1 MKILIFFIISILK
14 IYICE
19 ERVSRG
25 SVYKC
30 HDNSYRDEQCL
41 THEKLGDV
49 EFFWVRKCKGSKVC
63 VKLPYYGNM
72 TGVCSIKVRS
82 HYDGETCQKNN
93 KCTSG
98 ICNGNKCKGFIDG
111 HRCQPGL
118 GQCKKGK
125 VCKKNTSSNVYT
137 CSEPITFNQNCSGFI
152 DEIQGND
159 HYFDN
164 GNGKYYLPEN
174 NICKLGYVCSNGK
187 CIEISSL
194 NDDNNS
200 TNPLACKSGAIFNS
214 KCVTYPSSNKT
225 CDSNKKCVI
234 TFNNGNQTVP
244 CLKTSKGG
252 YWCPTSA
259 INQAFSD
266 WFNEWNNQ
274 KKDNE
279 DTNLE
284 AYRYTANKKSVNEL
298 FFRYKYFGLIT
309 DADECAYD
317 YFWKNSSSRK
327 LGFSIT
333 IIITLILLF

>member
-14 IYICE
+14 IYIC
-19 ERVSRG
+19 VVVRG

-125 VCKKNTSSNVYT
+125 VCKKNTSSNV
-137 CSEPITFNQNCSGFI
+137 
-152 DEIQGND
+152 
-159 HYFDN
+159 
-164 GNGKYYLPEN
+164 
-174 NICKLGYVCSNGK
+174 
-187 CIEISSL
+187 
-194 NDDNNS
+194 
-200 TNPLACKSGAIFNS
+200 
-214 KCVTYPSSNKT
+214 
-225 CDSNKKCVI
+225 
-234 TFNNGNQTVP
+234 
-244 CLKTSKGG
+244 
-252 YWCPTSA
+252 
-259 INQAFSD
+259 
-266 WFNEWNNQ
+266 
-274 KKDNE
+274 
-279 DTNLE
+279 
-284 AYRYTANKKSVNEL
+284 
-298 FFRYKYFGLIT
+298 
-309 DADECAYD
+309 
-317 YFWKNSSSRK
+317 
-327 LGFSIT
+327 
-333 IIITLILLF
+333 